1 MAKAVFY
8 GQTVVTFL
16 FKYSIAPFLICRSK
30 IVSRLQYAPV
40 VIKYKESNTREDELF
55 KCKICS
61 FTLKAKFNHK
71 QHIQNIYEGSQET
84 KVPDKI

>member
-1 MAKAVFY
+1 M
-8 GQTVVTFL
+8 TFP
-16 FKYSIAPFLICRSK
+16 FKYSIGPLLICRPRTASW
-30 IVSRLQYAPV
+30 LEYAPV
-40 VIKYKESNTREDELF
+40 VTKHKESNTREDELF